1 MCIWL
6 PSNPLMKHDGGVDS
20 VWVRFCNYFL
30 FTAKTH
36 RFVILRRGSKRP
48 NINFESLCK
57 IVTGTHH
64 SHTKKDP
71 KPMEMRRTATQITS
85 SSIGPQQLKG
95 NTQENKAQPKST
107 SHYINKLYQLT
118 TPMKENSLQILVE
131 GAIEKKK
138 ERKKEQETHKLTN
151 HTKEFRGE

>member
-6 PSNPLMKHDGGVDS
+6 PSNPLMKHDGGEDS
-20 VWVRFCNYFL
+20 VCVRFCNYFL

-36 RFVILRRGSKRP
+36 RFVTLRRGSKRP
-48 NINFESLCK
+48 NINFVSLCK

-85 SSIGPQQLKG
+85 SNIGPQQPKG

-107 SHYINKLYQLT
+107 GHYINKLYQLT
-118 TPMKENSLQILVE
+118 TPMKENSLQIFVE
-131 GAIEKKK
+131 TMAPST
-138 ERKKEQETHKLTN
+138 RKRNPQTTRSYKRIQ
-151 HTKEFRGE
+151 GGVV